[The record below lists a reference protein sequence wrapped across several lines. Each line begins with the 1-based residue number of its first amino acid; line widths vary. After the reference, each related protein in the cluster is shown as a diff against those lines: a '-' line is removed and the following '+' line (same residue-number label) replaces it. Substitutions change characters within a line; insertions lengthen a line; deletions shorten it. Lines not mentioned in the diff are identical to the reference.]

1 MTNVQSVALLFGD
14 RVLFE
19 RERANALYGTAAAWA
34 ATASVYAAF
43 AALNGGLIAAAVA
56 AACGLGDGADPGFK
70 AAYAALTAAAAAA
83 GFALCACLAAIC
95 RTAQAATMLFSLASF
110 LAVALA
116 GYLVRL
122 PDLSAPLR
130 AAANLSFPRWAYQA
144 AVLHEFKG
152 RDDLLGG
159 PRYEAALLETY
170 GFDEASLADC
180 VLAQV
185 ALLAALLL
193 LHLLALTRLNWD
205 GR

>member
-1 MTNVQSVALLFGD
+1 MNC
-14 RVLFE
+14 
-19 RERANALYGTAAAWA
+19 AASSTRRRGRA
-34 ATASVYAAF
+34 ATAHA
-43 AALNGGLIAAAVA
+43 
-56 AACGLGDGADPGFK
+56 
-70 AAYAALTAAAAAA
+70 TAHSDH
-83 GFALCACLAAIC
+83 GKLAHSHLRRRSC
-95 RTAQAATMLFSLASF
+95 PRASHHHLLHLLF

-159 PRYEAALLETY
+159 PRYEAALLATY